1 MITLGGLQK
10 TTLIDYPGKI
20 ACTVFTSGCNFRCPF
35 CYSMELVFPEKIK
48 EQPKIPEK
56 DFFNFLEQRQG
67 MLEGVVLCGGE
78 PTIHK
83 DIIDFARKI
92 KKLKFAVKLDTNG
105 SNPKVLENLI
115 EGKLIDYVAMDIKSP
130 KEKYEF
136 FSGAKLLKNI
146 KQSIEILKQNK
157 IKYEFRT
164 TVAPGLEKQD
174 LLEIGNWI
182 GGKNVNYFLQEFNS
196 QKPVINPKILKL
208 SCLKEPELQQI
219 AKILE
224 PKFQTISVR

>member
-1 MITLGGLQK
+1 MILGGLQK

-35 CYSMELVFPEKIK
+35 CYSSELVLPEEIK
-48 EQPKIPEK
+48 KQPQVLEK
-56 DFFNFLEQRQG
+56 DFFDFLGERQG

-92 KKLKFAVKLDTNG
+92 KKLKFAIKLDTNG
-105 SNPKVLENLI
+105 SSPKVLENLI
-115 EGKLIDYVAMDIKSP
+115 KEKLIDYAAMDIKSP
-130 KEKYEF
+130 KEKYDF
-136 FSGAKLLKNI
+136 FSGAKLLKNVE
-146 KQSIEILKQNK
+146 QSIKILKQGK

-164 TVAPGLEKQD
+164 TVSPGLEKQD

-182 GGKNVNYFLQEFNS
+182 GGKNVNYFFQEFNS
-196 QKPVINPKILKL
+196 QKPVLDSKVLKL
-208 SCLKEPELQQI
+208 DCLKEDELKQI
-219 AKILE
+219 AEDLK
-224 PKFQTISVR
+224 PKFENISIR

>member
-1 MITLGGLQK
+1 MILGGLQK

-20 ACTVFTSGCNFRCPF
+20 ACTVFTSGCNFRCVF
-35 CYSMELVFPEKIK
+35 CYSAELVLPEKIK
-48 EQPKIPEK
+48 EQPKILGK
-56 DFFNFLEQRQG
+56 DFFDFLEQRQG

-83 DIIDFARKI
+83 DIINFAKKI
-92 KKLKFAVKLDTNG
+92 KKLKFAIKLDTNG

-115 EGKLIDYVAMDIKSP
+115 KEKLIDYVAMDIKSP

-146 KQSIEILKQNK
+146 EQSIKILKQNK
-157 IKYEFRT
+157 VEYEFRT
-164 TVAPGLEKQD
+164 TATPGLGKQD

-182 GGKNVNYFLQEFNS
+182 GGKKVNYFIQEFNS
-196 QKPVINPKILKL
+196 QKPILNPEILKL
-208 SCLKEPELQQI
+208 PCLKEQELQQI
-219 AKILE
+219 AEILK
-224 PKFQTISVR
+224 PKFKNVSVR

>member
-1 MITLGGLQK
+1 MTLGGLQK

-35 CYSMELVFPEKIK
+35 CYSMELVLPERIK
-48 EQPKIPEK
+48 EQPKILEK
-56 DFFNFLEQRQG
+56 DFFDFLEQRQG

-92 KKLKFAVKLDTNG
+92 KKLKFAIKLDTNG

-115 EGKLIDYVAMDIKSP
+115 KEKLIDYVAMDIKSP
-130 KEKYEF
+130 KEKYDF
-136 FSGAKLLKNI
+136 FTGAKLLKNI
-146 KQSIEILKQNK
+146 EQSIKILKQGK
-157 IKYEFRT
+157 IGYELRT
-164 TVAPGLEKQD
+164 TVAPGLDRQD

-182 GGKNVNYFLQEFNS
+182 GGKNINYFLQEFNS
-196 QKPVINPKILKL
+196 QKPVINPEILKL
-208 SCLKEPELQQI
+208 PCLKEQELQKI
-219 AKILE
+219 AETLK
-224 PKFQTISVR
+224 PKFQNVSVR

>member
-1 MITLGGLQK
+1 MILGGLQK

-20 ACTVFTSGCNFRCPF
+20 ACTVFTSGCNFRCVF
-35 CYSMELVFPEKIK
+35 CYSAELVLPEKIK
-48 EQPKIPEK
+48 EQPKILGK
-56 DFFNFLEQRQG
+56 DFFDFLEQRQG

-92 KKLKFAVKLDTNG
+92 KQLKFAIKLDTNG

-115 EGKLIDYVAMDIKSP
+115 KEKLIDYVAMDIKSP

-146 KQSIEILKQNK
+146 EQSIKILKQNK
-157 IKYEFRT
+157 VEYEFRT
-164 TVAPGLEKQD
+164 TATPGLGKQD

-182 GGKNVNYFLQEFNS
+182 GGKKVNYFIQEFNS
-196 QKPVINPKILKL
+196 QKPILNPEILKL
-208 SCLKEPELQQI
+208 PCLKEQELQQI
-219 AKILE
+219 AEILK
-224 PKFQTISVR
+224 PKFKNVSVR